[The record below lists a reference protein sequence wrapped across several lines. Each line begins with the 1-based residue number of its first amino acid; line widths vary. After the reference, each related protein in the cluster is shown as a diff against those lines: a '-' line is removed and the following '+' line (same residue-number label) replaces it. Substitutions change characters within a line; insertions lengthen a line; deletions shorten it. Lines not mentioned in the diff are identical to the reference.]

1 MTSNMSRILAAIL
14 LTSMLCAVCWARR
27 ADVSL
32 IPCDPEVSKQCP
44 AQDPPTPVYLADPS
58 DCSKFCECSGGTAY
72 SESCQPQTLWD
83 DGLNICNW
91 ASMVDCGDRPIPPM

>member
-1 MTSNMSRILAAIL
+1 MFRIVTAIL
-14 LTSMLCAVCWARR
+14 LTTMLCAAWSDDPMIKCDTA
-27 ADVSL
+27 VS
-32 IPCDPEVSKQCP
+32 ENCP

-72 SESCQPQTLWD
+72 SKSCQAGTLWD
-83 DGLNICNW
+83 DVIGICNW